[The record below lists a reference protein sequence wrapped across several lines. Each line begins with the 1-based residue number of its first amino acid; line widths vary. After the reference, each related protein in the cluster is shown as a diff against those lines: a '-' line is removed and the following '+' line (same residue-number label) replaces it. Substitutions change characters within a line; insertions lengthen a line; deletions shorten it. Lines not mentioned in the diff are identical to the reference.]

1 MEVNGNKSYLVGNI
15 LKYLLICF
23 TEKKKE
29 MHKGLEQR
37 EGEEIIEFSFLSKLS
52 LSSPG
57 QEF

>member
-1 MEVNGNKSYLVGNI
+1 MEVNGNKSYLVANI

-23 TEKKKE
+23 TEKKE

-57 QEF
+57 LEF